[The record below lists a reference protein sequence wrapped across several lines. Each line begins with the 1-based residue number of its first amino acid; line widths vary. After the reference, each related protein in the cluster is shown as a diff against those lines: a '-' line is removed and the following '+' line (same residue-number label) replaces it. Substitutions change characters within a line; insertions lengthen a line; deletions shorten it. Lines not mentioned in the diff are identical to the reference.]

1 MNKTRY
7 SATELAR
14 NKPMNFRSSG
24 TLRKVLQLKTLVYNQ
39 PKKWSVHLFRCVDQK
54 TNLKVHV

>member
-7 SATELAR
+7 SATEFAR
-14 NKPMNFRSSG
+14 NKPMNFRPSG

-39 PKKWSVHLFRCVDQK
+39 PKK
-54 TNLKVHV
+54 